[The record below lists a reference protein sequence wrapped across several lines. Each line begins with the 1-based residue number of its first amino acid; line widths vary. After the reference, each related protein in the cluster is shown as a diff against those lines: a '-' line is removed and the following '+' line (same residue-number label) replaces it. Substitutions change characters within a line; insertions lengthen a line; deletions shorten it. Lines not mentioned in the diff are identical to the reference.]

1 MRGFSAAIG
10 AMASAIVVT
19 ALVIPGTAAAE
30 PPGIPTADAARGM
43 LDALTVAD
51 EGSMSG
57 YSREKF
63 PHWSTVSGA
72 CTTRETVLR
81 RDGSG
86 VEVDARCRPTAG
98 SWHSPYDDKTVSEP
112 GDVDIDHVVALAEAW
127 RSGAADWSAERREQF
142 ANDLDDPQ
150 LIAVTAASN
159 RAKGDQDPAQ
169 WLPPNT
175 AYRCTY
181 ARMWVAVKSTWALTL
196 QQSEK
201 DAVAEALR
209 SC

>member
-72 CTTRETVLR
+72 CTTRETVLQ

-98 SWHSPYDDKTVSEP
+98 SWRSPYDDKTVSEP

-127 RSGAADWSAERREQF
+127 GGGGPPRGAPPPPPGGHPPGRPPIIAGSPAA
-142 ANDLDDPQ
+142 ANRINPGG
-150 LIAVTAASN
+150 S
-159 RAKGDQDPAQ
+159 RAITQ
-169 WLPPNT
+169 
-175 AYRCTY
+175 
-181 ARMWVAVKSTWALTL
+181 
-196 QQSEK
+196 
-201 DAVAEALR
+201 
-209 SC
+209 

>member
-1 MRGFSAAIG
+1 MVWWLGVDCGGRPFAEKPVAEGG
-10 AMASAIVVT
+10 YVEIV
-19 ALVIPGTAAAE
+19 LV
-30 PPGIPTADAARGM
+30 AARG
-43 LDALTVAD
+43 
-51 EGSMSG
+51 
-57 YSREKF
+57 
-63 PHWSTVSGA
+63 
-72 CTTRETVLR
+72 
-81 RDGSG
+81 
-86 VEVDARCRPTAG
+86 AG
-98 SWHSPYDDKTVSEP
+98 
-112 GDVDIDHVVALAEAW
+112 G